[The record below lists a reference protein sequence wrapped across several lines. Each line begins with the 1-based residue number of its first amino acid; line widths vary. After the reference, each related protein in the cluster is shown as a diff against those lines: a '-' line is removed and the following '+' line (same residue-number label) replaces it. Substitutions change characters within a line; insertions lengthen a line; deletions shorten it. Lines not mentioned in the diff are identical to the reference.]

1 MHVPWSWLSEYCEP
15 GSTPEQLAER
25 LSMTGTE
32 VERIGHAGAPDGDG
46 FVVGRVLSAEPHPNA
61 DRLSVCEVDAGAGSP
76 RTIVCGAP
84 NVATGQAVAVAL
96 PGAVM
101 AGGQKLGKAK
111 LRGVES
117 SGMILSEAEMEVGE
131 DADGIAVLATDAEP
145 GTPLS
150 AVVPISDPVL
160 ELEVTPN
167 RPDCLGV
174 YGVARE
180 VHAIT
185 GNPLAAQPWAEDAE
199 ARGAGEAGDY
209 AAVTVEVPELCP
221 RFTARVFTD
230 VQIGPSPLWLKQ
242 RLIAAGQR
250 PINNVVDI
258 TNYVMLLSGQPLH
271 AFDLDEVRGGELIIR
286 TAREGER
293 MRTLDDVERSF
304 DGDAVLVCDREGPS
318 GIAGIMGGQISEVSA
333 TTSRVL
339 MEVATWNGPNILT
352 TSGKLGLRSEAST
365 RFEKQLHPDLTMR
378 AQRVAA
384 RLMVELCGARLV
396 PGTIDVD
403 AGAYPPREL
412 ALREERMES
421 LLGMAVPHERA
432 VAYLDRLGF
441 AVEPAEGGLSARVPA
456 DRHFDVTRE
465 VDLIEEVARIH
476 GIDEHLPATLPP
488 RPPGAGGIEAH
499 QRMLRRA
506 EDVLRDAGLDEAVTW
521 SFVAAD
527 AAERLGLR
535 GADAEAVRI
544 HNPLSEEHSVMRTN
558 LIGGLI
564 DAATRNLSRG
574 AGRVALFES
583 GRVYLPQPA
592 PASGGVLDGRFAGA
606 RPAPAREPHR
616 IGTIV
621 CESLTAP
628 NWRGE
633 AAAADFYLGKGLVE
647 LLCDALRVPLE
658 LERGERP
665 FLHPGRNAELFV
677 DGRPAGWLG
686 ELHPRLREAVDLP
699 AAVAFELD
707 AGPIF
712 SAWGEGNEIYE
723 DLTSFPAVYEDV
735 AVVVDDSLT
744 AARVR
749 EAIREGGGDLLRES
763 RIFDVYEGEQIEPGK
778 RSLAL
783 RLEFGAP
790 DRTLTDAEVAERR
803 AAIVAALERIGGS
816 LRG

>member
-1 MHVPWSWLSEYCEP
+1 MRVPWSWMSEYCEP
-15 GSTPEQLAER
+15 GSSPEQLAER

-32 VERIGHAGAPDGDG
+32 VERIGHAGAPAADG
-46 FVVGRVLSAEPHPNA
+46 FVVGQVLSAEAHPNA
-61 DRLSVCEVDAGAGSP
+61 DRLSVCEVDAGDGEP

-84 NVATGQAVAVAL
+84 NVAAGQSVAVAL
-96 PGAVM
+96 PGTVM
-101 AGGQKLGKAK
+101 PDGQKLGTAK

-117 SGMILSEAEMEVGE
+117 SGMILSEAEMELGE
-131 DADGIAVLATDAEP
+131 DADGIAVLSTDAEP

-185 GNPLAAQPWAEDAE
+185 GSSLAAPPWEEDAE
-199 ARGAGEAGDY
+199 ATGDGEASDY
-209 AAVTVEVPELCP
+209 ATITVEVPELCP
-221 RFTARVFTD
+221 RFTARIFTE
-230 VQIGPSPLWLKQ
+230 VEIGPSPLWLKQ

-258 TNYVMLLSGQPLH
+258 TNYVMLLTGQPLH
-271 AFDLDEVRGGELIIR
+271 AFDLDEIRGGELIIR
-286 TAREGER
+286 NAREGET
-293 MRTLDDVERSF
+293 MRTLDDIERSF
-304 DGDAVLVCDREGPS
+304 DTDAVLVCDREGPS
-318 GIAGIMGGQISEVSA
+318 GIAGIMGGQISEVSEG
-333 TTSRVL
+333 TSRVL
-339 MEVATWNGPNILT
+339 MEVATWNGPNILA

-396 PGTIDVD
+396 PGTIDAD
-403 AGAYPPREL
+403 AEDYPSPTL
-412 ALREERMES
+412 GLREERMVS
-421 LLGMAVPHERA
+421 LLGMDVPREQA
-432 VAYLDRLGF
+432 ADYLTRLGF
-441 AVEPAEGGLSARVPA
+441 SVDQVEGGLEVGVPA

-465 VDLIEEVARIH
+465 VDLIEEVARVH
-476 GIDEHLPATLPP
+476 GIDEHLLATLPP
-488 RPPGAGGIEAH
+488 RPPGAGGIEPH

-521 SFVAAD
+521 SFVAPD
-527 AAERLGLR
+527 AAARLGLS
-535 GADAEAVRI
+535 GDEIGTVRI
-544 HNPLSEEHSVMRTN
+544 HNPLSEEQSVMRTD

-564 DAATRNLSRG
+564 DAATRNLARG

-583 GRVYLPQPA
+583 GRVYLPEPA
-592 PASGGVLDGRFAGA
+592 PESAGVLDGRFAGL

-616 IGTIV
+616 IGAIV
-621 CESLTAP
+621 CESLVAP

-647 LLCDALRVPLE
+647 LLCDALRVPLD
-658 LERGERP
+658 LEISERP
-665 FLHPGRNAELFV
+665 FLYPGRTAELLV
-677 DGRPAGWLG
+677 EGRSAGWLG
-686 ELHPRLREAVDLP
+686 ELHPRVREAADLP
-699 AAVAFELD
+699 AAVAFEID
-707 AGPIF
+707 AGPLF
-712 SAWGEGNEIYE
+712 AAWGEGVEVYE

-735 AVVVDDSLT
+735 AVVVDDSVS
-744 AARVR
+744 AAQVR
-749 EAIREGGGDLLRES
+749 NAIREGGGELLRDS
-763 RIFDVYEGEQIEPGK
+763 RIFDVYEGEQIEAGK

-783 RLEFGAP
+783 RLEFRAP

-803 AAIVAALERIGGS
+803 EAIVAALEKIGGA
-816 LRG
+816 LRA